1 MTPPS
6 PPAEEY
12 GQLAKDGLVSSVL
25 GFSAM
30 CARLLLEEDPKSWK
44 VILAKGVAAA
54 IVAVLVGWGIKEHIQ
69 SFTLYLA
76 IVGLCGFAAP
86 EVSAGAIRF
95 TKGWIDKQ
103 IGKQEPKKTNGKR
116 SKRK

>member
-1 MTPPS
+1 MTPPT

-25 GFSAM
+25 GFAAM

-44 VILAKGVAAA
+44 VITAKGFAASV
-54 IVAVLVGWGIKEHIQ
+54 VAVLVGWAIKEHIQ

-95 TKGWIDKQ
+95 VKGWIDKQ
-103 IGKQEPKKTNGKR
+103 IGKPEPKKTNGKR

>member
-1 MTPPS
+1 MTPPT

-25 GFSAM
+25 GFAAM

-44 VILAKGVAAA
+44 VILAKGCAAS
-54 IVAVLVGWGIKEHIQ
+54 IVAVLVGFGIKEHIH

-103 IGKQEPKKTNGKR
+103 IGKPETKKTNGKR